1 MQEHILTGRIAGL
14 VIFRLPEFGTRASFS
29 IECAGRGPVI
39 CCIAGDVAR
48 EFVTHQGDIVVVNG
62 SYEARPSTA
71 PAKSRWAG
79 RFHVRAVL
87 GSARHPL
94 SGMWGVEAS
103 ELREVAKS
111 PLESDRSIIS
121 GF

>member
-1 MQEHILTGRIAGL
+1 MASGCAARTLRDFTPSPEPHTLAEKALPRAVTVMKEAG
-14 VIFRLPEFGTRASFS
+14 
-29 IECAGRGPVI
+29 
-39 CCIAGDVAR
+39 
-48 EFVTHQGDIVVVNG
+48 VTHQGDIVVVNG